1 MKNSDININI
11 QPNNKTSEKKE
22 PIYVQATKWIVKT
35 ISEAKWTKILKVYFV
50 TFFFLAT
57 GLAGFFTYNIVKNEE
72 FLTKTAEKIADG
84 STEEEDIRDFVV
96 TPKVQHLLGVL
107 LYGLDADRVFIFEL
121 HNGKKNI
128 SGLPFRYADMSYEFA
143 NIEKGVDRCYRK
155 YQDVPLN
162 MYTYPNYMYKH
173 KFFIGTSDDIEKID
187 YEFAKQLK
195 EDGGEYVAMVFING
209 IEEPLGFL
217 GVSFHK
223 SKNLP
228 SDSVIEGK
236 IKECG
241 GKLSELLDLKAQI
254 KEKVKYEKHY

>member
-1 MKNSDININI
+1 MKNKDININI
-11 QPNNKTSEKKE
+11 NPSGKKE
-22 PIYVQATKWIVKT
+22 PIYTQAAKWITST
-35 ISEAKWTKILKVYFV
+35 IANAKWSKILKVYFV
-50 TFFFLAT
+50 MFFFLAT
-57 GLAGFFTYNIVKNEE
+57 GLASFFAYNIVKNEE
-72 FLTKTAEKIADG
+72 FLSKTAEKFADE

-107 LYGLDADRVFIFEL
+107 LYTLDADRVFIFEL

-143 NIEKGVDRCYRK
+143 NREKGVDRCYRK

-173 KFFIGTSDDIEKID
+173 KFFIGSSDDIEKID

-195 EDGGEYVAMVFING
+195 EDGGEYVAMAFING

-223 SKNLP
+223 KNNLP
-228 SDSVIEGK
+228 SDKVIEEK

-241 GKLSELLDLKAQI
+241 GKLSELLDLKAQL
-254 KEKVKYEKHY
+254 KTRVKYEKHY

>member
-1 MKNSDININI
+1 MKNNDININI
-11 QPNNKTSEKKE
+11 NSGSNGKKE
-22 PIYVQATKWIVKT
+22 PIYTQVARWVTST
-35 ISEAKWTKILKVYFV
+35 IANAKWLKILKVYIV

-57 GLAGFFTYNIVKNEE
+57 GLAAFFTYKMVNDEAFITNTV
-72 FLTKTAEKIADG
+72 EKIADNDIQ
-84 STEEEDIRDFVV
+84 EEDIRDFVV
-96 TPKVQHLLGVL
+96 TPKVQHLLGAL
-107 LYGLDADRVFIFEL
+107 LYTLDADRVFIFEL

-143 NIEKGVDRCYRK
+143 NMEKGVDRCYRK

-173 KFFIGTSDDIEKID
+173 KFFIGTADDIEKID

-195 EDGGEYVAMVFING
+195 EDGGEYAAMVFING

-223 SKNLP
+223 SKNNP
-228 SDSVIEGK
+228 SDQVIETK
-236 IKECG
+236 VRECG
-241 GKLSELLDLKAQI
+241 GKLSELLDLKAQL
-254 KEKVKYEKHY
+254 KVKVKYEKHY